1 MGLIV
6 HLYISYR
13 NHDFLNMP
21 NSHRWARLW
30 TSNYPGAFAPVE
42 KLMLL
47 LKKILKFGGALLAVI
62 ILIGGLFLAHT
73 WYFKP
78 VNINLFF
85 GRTMMQIMSKSPEM
99 LSTLHVLEPLGI
111 KGHNA
116 KLDDESLAAGDRFME
131 QLSDA
136 YDVLLSYQDEDLSDA
151 DLMSKRIAANMLGT
165 IVEAQEFRFLTFPV
179 NQMFG
184 VQNGFPSFMES
195 THQVDSVR
203 DAEDYVS
210 RLNAVGVKFDQVLE
224 GLDRRDELGIHPPQ
238 FVVTKVLEEM
248 NSFVA
253 TPAEE
258 GILMVSLLDKMKE
271 ADLPEAD
278 QQRIAL
284 EARSAIEETV
294 YPAYGRLIVHFEA
307 LDNKVDGNYGAWS
320 LPGGEKYYALALKLF
335 TTTDYAPEYIHN
347 VGLAEVDRIQTEILE
362 ILQAEGWDISQG
374 FTAAI
379 NEMSEKPRFYFSDSG
394 EGRDQILAEYE
405 ALIEEVSGQL
415 EPWFATIPD
424 APVEVKRVPEFKQK
438 TAPGGYYE
446 IPAFDGSRP
455 GVFYANLYDIKAT
468 PKYGMRTLT
477 YHEAIPGH
485 HFQLAIQQS
494 LEDLPFFRRL
504 IPFSAYSEGWALYA
518 ERLAWEMGLLEDPYD
533 NIGRLQSEL
542 FRAVRLVVDTGIH
555 AMRWSRE
562 EAIDYML
569 TNTGMA
575 ESDVVSEIERYF
587 VLPGQAT
594 SYKVGMIKIMEL
606 RELAENELGDR
617 FDIREFH
624 DVVLTNGSMPL
635 DLLEEIVLQYIEAEK
650 G

>member
-1 MGLIV
+1 V
-6 HLYISYR
+6 HLFLFWS
-13 NHDFLNMP
+13 NHDFQNMP
-21 NSHRWARLW
+21 TWRRWSRLC
-30 TSNYPGAFAPVE
+30 TSKYPGAFAPVV
-42 KLMLL
+42 KLMPLF
-47 LKKILKFGGALLAVI
+47 KKILKISGALLAII

-85 GRTMMQIMSKSPEM
+85 GRTMIQIMSESPEM
-99 LSTLHVLEPLGI
+99 LSTLRVLEPLGI

-116 KLDDESLAAGDRFME
+116 KLDDDSLAAGDRFMA

-151 DLMSKRIAANMLGT
+151 DLMSKRIAANLLGT
-165 IVEAQEFRFLTFPV
+165 FVEAQQFRFLIFPV
-179 NQMFG
+179 NQLFG
-184 VQNGFPSFMES
+184 VQNSFPSFMES
-195 THQVDSVR
+195 THQVNSVR
-203 DAEDYVS
+203 DAQDYVS

-224 GLDRRDELGIHPPQ
+224 GLEHRDELGIYPPQ

-248 NSFVA
+248 NAFVA
-253 TPAEE
+253 TPPEE

-278 QQRIAL
+278 QQQIAL
-284 EARSAIEETV
+284 EARAAIEQTV
-294 YPAYGRLIVHFEA
+294 YPAYGRLIAHFEA
-307 LDNKVDGNYGAWS
+307 LDAKVEGNYGAWS
-320 LPGGEKYYALALKLF
+320 LPGGDQYYALALKLF
-335 TTTDYAPEYIHN
+335 TTTDYTPEYIHN
-347 VGLAEVDRIQTEILE
+347 VGLAEVDRIQAEILE
-362 ILQAEGWDISQG
+362 ILQAEGWEISLG

-379 NEMSEKPRFYFSDSG
+379 KEMSENPRFYFSDSG

-405 ALIEEVSGQL
+405 ALIEEVSGKL

-446 IPAFDGSRP
+446 IAAFDGSRP
-455 GVFYANLYDIKAT
+455 GAFYANLYDIKAT

-494 LEDLPFFRRL
+494 QEDLPFFRRL

-569 TNTGMA
+569 INTGIA
-575 ESDVVSEIERYF
+575 ESDVVAEIERYF
-587 VLPGQAT
+587 VMPGQAT
-594 SYKVGMIKIMEL
+594 AYKVGMIKILEL
-606 RELAENELGDR
+606 RGLAEVELGDK

-624 DVVLTNGSMPL
+624 EVVLTNGSMPL
-635 DLLEEIVLQYIEAEK
+635 DMLEEMVLQYIEAEK
-650 G
+650 S